1 MESILMAFKAI
12 RSNKMRSFLTMLGII
27 IGVLSIVVLTA
38 IGQGTN
44 AEIIKNIEG
53 MGTNLLSVTVRARR
67 NNPVTLDSIQKMASS
82 SDSVAYAAPILT
94 SSGTVK
100 ANLIQYEDGSL
111 IATTPGYEK
120 IRGWTLRY
128 GRFITNPDVDNRSFV
143 AVLGQEA
150 SVELFG
156 TVNSVGQTF
165 TYKGYT
171 FEVVGVLNEI
181 GSTVIGSGDNLI
193 IFPFTLGER
202 LFNSRGISS
211 FYVSATS
218 ADVIDDTQATVKN
231 YMDRLISASTSSTT
245 YTINNQSAM
254 LEALNKST
262 RQLTLMLAGIAA
274 ISLLVG
280 GIGIMN
286 IMLVSVSERTRE
298 IGIRKAI
305 GATRA
310 NILSQFLVEALTVSL
325 LGGMIGLAL
334 SWFVCEF
341 LQPVIGMTMVFS
353 PSVALLAIGFSVG
366 IGVIFGLYPAN
377 KASKLRPIEALRYE

>member
-254 LEALNKST
+254 LEALNNST